1 MGNIRK
7 LKSIEIGG
15 YKSISTA
22 KPVKLELHDINILL
36 GANGSGKSNVIS
48 FFKML
53 NAMMNG
59 RFQLFVEQAGTCQ
72 VFLNYGAKKTSKI
85 SAKLSFEGEHEDV
98 DYEFELSYATPDRL
112 IIASEKIGWGSALKQ
127 GEYNSNYKESMFVK
141 TTDAGL
147 VGIRAMLLN
156 YKIYQFHD
164 SSDRGALRQSSAV
177 DGANYLQQEGNNL
190 ASFLYYLR
198 ENYPT
203 NYKKIVSYIQ
213 LVIPQFSDFYLEPVK
228 GYVSLKWRDNSLND
242 YILLPEQFSDGSI
255 RFIALA
261 TLLMQ
266 PNETK
271 PFVIII
277 DEPELGLHPYA
288 INQLAEMIK
297 EASIASQIIVATQ
310 SSKLIDDFDA
320 DDIAVVER
328 EEKTGDT
335 VINRLKGEDLNGWL
349 ENYSMSELWDK
360 NVIGGLNEL

>member
-7 LKSIEIGG
+7 LKSIGIWG
-15 YKSISTA
+15 YKSISTDN
-22 KPVKLELHDINILL
+22 PIKLELHDINILL

-85 SAKLSFEGEHEDV
+85 LAYLSFEGENEDV

-112 IIASEKIGWGSALKQ
+112 IITSEMTSLGGFIRLEGANDSNFKESILVNAVEKEEIALK
-127 GEYNSNYKESMFVK
+127 S
-141 TTDAGL
+141 
-147 VGIRAMLLN
+147 ILLGC
-156 YKIYQFHD
+156 KVYQFHD
-164 SSDRGALRQSSAV
+164 SSDRGALSQSSAV

-198 ENYPT
+198 ENYLT

-261 TLLMQ
+261 TLLLQ

-320 DDIAVVER
+320 DDIAVVDR
-328 EEKTGDT
+328 DNKMGDT
-335 VINRLKGEDLNGWL
+335 VINRLKGEDLSGWL

-360 NVIGGLNEL
+360 NVIGGRPL